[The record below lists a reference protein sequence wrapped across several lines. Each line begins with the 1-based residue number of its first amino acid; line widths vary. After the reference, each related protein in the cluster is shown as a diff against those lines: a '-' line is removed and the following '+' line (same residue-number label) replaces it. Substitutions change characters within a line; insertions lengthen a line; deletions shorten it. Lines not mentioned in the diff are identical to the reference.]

1 MARQAAAMPTS
12 FKRSDHGSYCFRRV
26 VGTKR
31 TTINTGTSDYSEAK
45 KFLRS
50 YLQGESATALAV
62 HQKQHIHKVANC
74 ETTLPSTRKASFKTR
89 FSILIF
95 TSMSLVE
102 NLKTKSPTDPEGS
115 AGLFFDHEL
124 ISQ

>member
-1 MARQAAAMPTS
+1 MARQAAAMPTL

-62 HQKQHIHKVANC
+62 HQKQHIHKAKKVIAGDLARLGMIT
-74 ETTLPSTRKASFKTR
+74 ET
-89 FSILIF
+89 
-95 TSMSLVE
+95 
-102 NLKTKSPTDPEGS
+102 NLLDAFLSVFNIRNIDSKQ
-115 AGLFFDHEL
+115 
-124 ISQ
+124 I

>member
-1 MARQAAAMPTS
+1 MARQAAAMPTL

-50 YLQGESATALAV
+50 YLQGESATTFAV
-62 HQKQHIHKVANC
+62 HQKVANAFAQAATGQAL
-74 ETTLPSTRKASFKTR
+74 ERTKLASAFVIWQEHTPSLLRNGKGYNR
-89 FSILIF
+89 
-95 TSMSLVE
+95 
-102 NLKTKSPTDPEGS
+102 
-115 AGLFFDHEL
+115 
-124 ISQ
+124 

>member
-1 MARQAAAMPTS
+1 MERQAAMPTL

-50 YLQGESATALAV
+50 YLQTWKNAIAIGMKMSQIAKCR
-62 HQKQHIHKVANC
+62 Q
-74 ETTLPSTRKASFKTR
+74 
-89 FSILIF
+89 LI
-95 TSMSLVE
+95 
-102 NLKTKSPTDPEGS
+102 
-115 AGLFFDHEL
+115 
-124 ISQ
+124 